1 MRRSLIVAFGLGVM
15 CAVAL
20 PHHLDLHRLASAMGA
35 AVSAPVINDVTT
47 DFQNPPAFV
56 KARHGAMSDS
66 YKAAV
71 ARHYADLQ
79 PLRVPG
85 RDAAAVLQAGRWQ
98 QLNGAAASAAAPA
111 AQGSLLCKTGPA
123 GACTPASQPQGGKP
137 TPPRAAAAA
146 ARRAAAVL
154 PRASIVHESEAEG
167 VLELVDVTSLCWF
180 RDDMVVR
187 CSTLQLLSAAL

>member
-1 MRRSLIVAFGLGVM
+1 MRRSLIVAFGLGVL

-20 PHHLDLHRLASAMGA
+20 PHRPLDLHRLASAMGA

-47 DFQNPPAFV
+47 DVQNPPAFV

-98 QLNGAAASAAAPA
+98 QPNGAAASAAAV
-111 AQGSLLCKTGPA
+111 
-123 GACTPASQPQGGKP
+123 PASI
-137 TPPRAAAAA
+137 TA
-146 ARRAAAVL
+146 ARRNAHPAPAPPLLQPGEQRQCFRGPALCTRARRRGCWSWWMSRPSAGSETTWWSGAAQC
-154 PRASIVHESEAEG
+154 G
-167 VLELVDVTSLCWF
+167 VF
-180 RDDMVVR
+180 
-187 CSTLQLLSAAL
+187 LQRFETDI